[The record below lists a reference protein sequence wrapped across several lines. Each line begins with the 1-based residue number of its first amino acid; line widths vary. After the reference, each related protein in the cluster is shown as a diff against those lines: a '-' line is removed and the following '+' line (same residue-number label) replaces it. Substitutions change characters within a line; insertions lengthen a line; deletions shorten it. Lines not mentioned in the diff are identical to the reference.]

1 MDAGINLAK
10 KHIKKHINK
19 EDPIYVYLLNWA
31 KINDVDESEVE
42 FWYLT
47 MVEYERD
54 VIRRRIDGKDTEKMN
69 VEYMVTIMKD
79 ILTRKY
85 G

>member
-54 VIRRRIDGKDTEKMN
+54 VIRKRIDGKDTEKMN
-69 VEYMVTIMKD
+69 VGNMVTIMKD